1 MFADVRHHGGAFV
14 TNAAN
19 MVTLGRILASPVIFW
34 MILANEESLG
44 ASWGAV
50 ILGFILAVSDL
61 IDGRLAR
68 SHGVTKAGSFLDPLA
83 DKIVVIGSSVALW
96 QVGAYW
102 WLPVVLIIVRELGI
116 SAWRSWLATKS
127 VVVPARQAAKWKS
140 TIQGVALLIAVAPP
154 FEQTRWLVTL
164 SLWVAVALTLY
175 TGYLYLRDGSRSYAG
190 AS

>member
-154 FEQTRWLVTL
+154 FEETRWLVTL